1 MPDIGDWTFIGNIG
15 ARRSE
20 KPFEPI
26 AILSN
31 TNAALR
37 RGEAISLAAVPKE
50 WKELPIFLDEQSLP
64 FVFYISDQFFV
75 RRYWRALSRQYRRR
89 EYKFHFKWCRTLE
102 EMKNRT
108 GVIDTGLN
116 TTFATHP
123 LKSMMARPKKD
134 LKVCLNCCNEHQ
146 DVYKFFKAYG
156 KDIEDKFRM
165 PEFFEEFGKIDLP
178 LPHHPGGRD
187 DYSRDWPKVAYRKKE
202 KARWRCQDC
211 QHYFVENKEELHVHH
226 INGVKSNNV
235 SDNLEVVCRSCHSKK
250 PGHEHMRA

>member
-1 MPDIGDWTFIGNIG
+1 MSDIGDWTFIEKIG
-15 ARRSE
+15 AKDSP

-64 FVFYISDQFFV
+64 FVFYISDQSWFL
-75 RRYWRALSRQYRRR
+75 RYWGR
-89 EYKFHFKWCRTLE
+89 EYKFHFKWCSTLKG
-102 EMKNRT
+102 MKKNNK
-108 GVIDTGLN
+108 IDRYRAKYDICNPSFEVNDG
-116 TTFATHP
+116 
-123 LKSMMARPKKD
+123 KGKKD
-134 LKVCLNCCNEHQ
+134 IKVCLNCCNEHQ
-146 DVYKFFKAYG
+146 DVRKFFKAYG

-178 LPHHPGGRD
+178 LSRHPGGRD
-187 DYSRDWPKVAYRKKE
+187 GYSRDWPKVSRREKE
-202 KARWRCQDC
+202 KARWICQDC
-211 QHYFVENKEELHVHH
+211 QRDFVGNKGELHVHH
-226 INGVKSNNV
+226 INGVKSYNV
-235 SDNLEVVCRSCHSKK
+235 SNNLEVVCRSCHSKK